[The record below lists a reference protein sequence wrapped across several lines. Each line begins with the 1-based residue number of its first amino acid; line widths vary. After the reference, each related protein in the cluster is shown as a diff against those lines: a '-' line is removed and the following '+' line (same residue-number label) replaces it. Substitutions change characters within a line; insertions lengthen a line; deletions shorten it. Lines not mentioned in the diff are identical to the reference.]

1 MPNQPTGSQQQ
12 TESNMTKTP
21 MNGENKRK
29 RWWKILRKW
38 EEEEADWWFASTGIP
53 LLAATLGPL
62 ANVSSIAALV
72 TSWRQKNIINGE
84 VLTDFEGVP
93 FGDPR
98 WCYWINVVSLICG
111 FLGNIFLLL
120 NFTQRIRYIIALPAT
135 VILWYLSSGFLIA
148 ITICMNTYAPP
159 VRPQETYT
167 QGFWYAIAAAAFYT
181 ICSMILMVNMLG
193 YFLGHYPE
201 NFALSDSQRTLI
213 LQTMAFFI
221 WLAGGSAVF
230 AKLEQNAGNDSWR
243 FADALYFCDV
253 TILTVGFGDMV
264 PSTAATRGIV
274 FPYSVG
280 GIITLALIVSSLY
293 TAVRELGDEK
303 IVQKYVDR
311 LRESAVERTVTN
323 SFDLRHRE
331 HDAHHLIRKR
341 KLGFP
346 KISAPTELRELRKP
360 VHENTNHTT
369 SAIPRV
375 THALGMTSKRRILVL
390 KEEKDRFE
398 VMRKIQEDSKKFK
411 QWMALFWSTTTFLIL
426 WCVGAL
432 VFMITEKD
440 SQGLTYFPAL
450 YFCYVSL
457 LTIGYGDLAPKT
469 NSGRCFFVVWSLIAV
484 PTMTILVSNL
494 GDTVVANF
502 KKWSDKFADFTVL
515 PKAGIW
521 RSFLDKHP
529 WLLQWLQRVTEY
541 HARRN
546 RLKKG
551 FEVGVVDSNS
561 SDPPN
566 VDDNDAGPSEDLEN
580 PRDSDRA
587 PEESE
592 ATPEISLPQAPTGA
606 SISRQL
612 ALCIQKVSFDLRKPN
627 KRYSYEEWVEFTR
640 LIHAT
645 HPERLDRYLGIECNS
660 TDDEN
665 EEGLVN
671 WDWLGERSPLVS
683 GNSESEW
690 LMERLVESLV
700 RLEKRK
706 EVARRR
712 RDIGALRNMEGKN
725 GEIG

>member
-1 MPNQPTGSQQQ
+1 MF
-12 TESNMTKTP
+12 
-21 MNGENKRK
+21 NKY
-29 RWWKILRKW
+29 
-38 EEEEADWWFASTGIP
+38 E
-53 LLAATLGPL
+53 
-62 ANVSSIAALV
+62 
-72 TSWRQKNIINGE
+72 
-84 VLTDFEGVP
+84 LTRF
-93 FGDPR
+93 R
-98 WCYWINVVSLICG
+98 CYWINVASLICG
-111 FLGNIFLLL
+111 FLGNLFLLL

-159 VRPQETYT
+159 LRPQETYT
-167 QGFWYAIAAAAFYT
+167 QGFWYAIAAAVFYT
-181 ICSMILMVNMLG
+181 VCSMILMVNMLG
-193 YFLGHYPE
+193 YYLGHYPE
-201 NFALSDSQRTLI
+201 NFALSESQRTLI

-221 WLAGGSAVF
+221 WLAGGSAMF
-230 AKLEQNAGNDSWR
+230 AKLEASAGNDSWR

-264 PSTAATRGIV
+264 PSTSVTRGIV
-274 FPYSVG
+274 FPYSIG

-303 IVQKYVDR
+303 VVQKHIDR

-331 HDAHHLIRKR
+331 HEAHHLIRKR
-341 KLGFP
+341 NLGFP
-346 KISAPTELRELRKP
+346 RISSPTELRPFRKP
-360 VHENTNHTT
+360 MDENVTNNSTV
-369 SAIPRV
+369 PRV
-375 THALGMTSKRRILVL
+375 TDALGLTSNRRVLLL

-398 VMRKIQEDSKKFK
+398 VMRKIQADSKRFK
-411 QWMALFWSTTTFLIL
+411 RWMALFWSTTTFLIL
-426 WCVGAL
+426 WCVGAV
-432 VFMITEKD
+432 VFSITERE
-440 SQGLTYFPAL
+440 SQGMTYFPAL
-450 YFCYVSL
+450 YFCYISL

-469 NSGRCFFVVWSLIAV
+469 NSGRCFFVIWSLIAV

-502 KKWSDKFADFTVL
+502 KKWSDTFADFTVL

-529 WLLQWLQRVTEY
+529 WLLDWLQHWTVE
-541 HARRN
+541 HARKK
-546 RLKKG
+546 RLKEG
-551 FEVGVVDSNS
+551 FEVGDARSDNYDLDS
-561 SDPPN
+561 PGLP
-566 VDDNDAGPSEDLEN
+566 DNGVGSSEDPEN
-580 PRDSDRA
+580 PPDSDKPKESVSA
-587 PEESE
+587 PEI
-592 ATPEISLPQAPTGA
+592 THSL
-606 SISRQL
+606 SRQL
-612 ALCIQKVSFDLRKPN
+612 ALSIQKVAFDLRKPH

-640 LIHAT
+640 LIRAT
-645 HPERLDRYLGIECNS
+645 HPERLDSYLGIECNS

-671 WDWLGERSPLVS
+671 WDWLGDHSPLVS

-712 RDIGALRNMEGKN
+712 FDIGALRDMEGRSGGGDWKRK
-725 GEIG
+725 GGREDEIGVRDHGSESVIG